1 MHKSLVFAYVDN
13 GSLDSWLYPR
23 GCNEE
28 QCQIK
33 RLGVIQRLNISID
46 VAFAL
51 DYLYYH
57 CETAIVH
64 CDLKPRNV
72 LLDEDMVAHVG
83 DFGLARFLLETSNDP
98 SRTVPKWIQLHPQLV
113 ISQVHKPFGSIEYVS
128 ARSIPRGLM
137 ID

>member
-1 MHKSLVFAYVDN
+1 MDN

-23 GCNEE
+23 AEE

-46 VAFAL
+46 IASAL
-51 DYLYYH
+51 DYLHYH

-64 CDLKPRNV
+64 CDLKPSNV
-72 LLDEDMVAHVG
+72 LLDEDMVADVG

-98 SRTVPKWIQLHPQLV
+98 SQSQTLCQL
-113 ISQVHKPFGSIEYVS
+113 G
-128 ARSIPRGLM
+128 
-137 ID
+137 